1 MDDRFKLSKTL
12 GSARAK
18 ARELA
23 SLRPAPGTERAAL
36 HAHAFLRDHLPPLEK
51 LQRALLH
58 FLGEALPEAQ
68 KLERWAA
75 GRNSPNPA
83 FAARTATTF
92 DRFHQQAVALKT
104 ALQEALQRLSEL
116 RGLIAGD
123 AGQMERDLDGVR
135 QEAQRLI
142 GDIAEKDK
150 RVSTATL
157 RVNFTSFIPLAKV
170 IDEIVSLAQDGS
182 FTEETLARAVEDL
195 DAARKREKTLRERHL
210 AVTVAL
216 SGGNELIG
224 NLQALANATAIL
236 GGDLANVR
244 DDLRALGDTPPAC
257 LLLRLAALRAGLATL
272 EAEAA

>member
-1 MDDRFKLSKTL
+1 MDDPFKLSKTL

-23 SLRPAPGTERAAL
+23 SLRPAPGTERASL

-58 FLGEALPEAQ
+58 FLGEALPETQ

-92 DRFHQQAVALKT
+92 DRYHQQALALKA
-104 ALQEALQRLSEL
+104 ALQEALRHLSDL
-116 RGLIAGD
+116 RGLLAED
-123 AGQMERDLDGVR
+123 AAAMERDLAGVQ

-142 GDIAEKDK
+142 GDIAAKDK
-150 RVSTATL
+150 RVSDATL
-157 RVNFTSFIPLAKV
+157 RVNFTSFVPLAKV
-170 IDEIVSLAQDGS
+170 IDEIVSLSQDGC
-182 FTEETLARAVEDL
+182 FTEETLARAVQDL
-195 DAARKREKTLRERHL
+195 DAARKREKSLRERHL
-210 AVTVAL
+210 AVSVAL
-216 SGGNELIG
+216 GGGNELIG

-244 DDLRALGDTPPAC
+244 DDLRGMGETPPAC
-257 LLLRLAALRAGLATL
+257 LLLRLAALRGSLTTL